1 MFKALG
7 VSISVDELIFTSTT
21 RWWPI
26 TVFEPFF
33 LLRLI
38 FLVRES
44 TRHSVLLVSFC
55 NENEAPL
62 FYTWLKN
69 SVEQQRLSCSKTY
82 FGLCNLFY
90 L

>member
-1 MFKALG
+1 MVANYGFWA
-7 VSISVDELIFTSTT
+7 I
-21 RWWPI
+21 
-26 TVFEPFF
+26 F

-69 SVEQQRLSCSKTY
+69 SVQWAAEVKL
-82 FGLCNLFY
+82 
-90 L
+90 